1 MKLIFRMKKFSV
13 HDAFRNKCNQLKS
26 WESTQVTKQ
35 LKLKIISH
43 LIFLKNL
50 HIIYLLHSFEC
61 RIYIHPRNTPSLTNV
76 STQKKWS
83 FPSRISSDLVIF
95 TAEIL
100 NGKLYFLCIVYHNKA
115 RLSKIFLEKFILA
128 TSILLF
134 RWWGV
139 GTVSNYVFLQKCHW

>member
-76 STQKKWS
+76 STHTKKV
-83 FPSRISSDLVIF
+83 F
-95 TAEIL
+95 AEIL
-100 NGKLYFLCIVYHNKA
+100 NGKLYFLCIVYHSKA
-115 RLSKIFLEKFILA
+115 RLSTIFLKKFILA

-139 GTVSNYVFLQKCHW
+139 GTVLNYVFLQKCHW